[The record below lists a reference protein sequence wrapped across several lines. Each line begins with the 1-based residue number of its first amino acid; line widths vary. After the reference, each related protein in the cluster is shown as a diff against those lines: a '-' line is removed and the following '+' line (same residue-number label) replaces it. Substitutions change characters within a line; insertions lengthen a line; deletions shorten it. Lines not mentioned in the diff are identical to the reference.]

1 MENVR
6 PTFLTVLCILTFI
19 GSGWSIYS
27 GITNYYTADVSYGI
41 VNEQFE
47 KVQEQLD
54 NQEGAESVG
63 ELFQS
68 IGASMSPEKIKDN
81 GIATAITSIITLIG
95 AILMW
100 GLRKTGF
107 YVYVVGAVAAII
119 APMVIFGGGF
129 AGAIAS
135 GGAAFMG
142 ILFIVLYALNLKH
155 LR

>member
-27 GITNYYTADVSYGI
+27 GITNYNMADTSYGL

-63 ELFQS
+63 QLFQS
-68 IGASMSPEKIKDN
+68 IGESMSPEKIKNN
-81 GIATAITSIITLIG
+81 GIATAVTSIITLIG

-107 YVYVVGAVAAII
+107 YVYVVGAVAAIV
-119 APMVIFGGGF
+119 APIIIFGGL
-129 AGAIAS
+129 AGTMASSGAAIA
-135 GGAAFMG
+135 G
-142 ILFIVLYALNLKH
+142 ILFIILYGLNLKH

>member
-1 MENVR
+1 MENIR

-27 GITNYYTADVSYGI
+27 GISNYYTADVAYGL

-47 KVQEQLD
+47 RVQDDLSDQDGVEAATKL
-54 NQEGAESVG
+54 
-63 ELFQS
+63 LQS
-68 IGASMSPEKIKDN
+68 IGDSMTPEKIKNN
-81 GIATAITSIITLIG
+81 GIATAITSLITLIG

-107 YVYVVGAVAAII
+107 YVYVIGAIAAVI
-119 APMVIFGGGF
+119 APITIFGGF
-129 AGAIAS
+129 AGALAS
-135 GGAAFMG
+135 GGAAFVG

>member
-1 MENVR
+1 MENIR

-27 GITNYYTADVSYGI
+27 GINNYYTADVSYGL

-47 KVQEQLD
+47 RVQEEIGD
-54 NQEGAESVG
+54 QEGAEMAG
-63 ELFQS
+63 KLLQS
-68 IGASMSPEKIKDN
+68 IGDSMTPEKIKDN
-81 GIATAITSIITLIG
+81 GIATAITSLITLIG

-107 YVYVVGAVAAII
+107 YVYVIGALAAII
-119 APMVIFGGGF
+119 APITIFGGF
-129 AGAIAS
+129 TGAIAS
-135 GGAAFMG
+135 GGAAFAG
-142 ILFIVLYALNLKH
+142 ILFIILYALNLKH

>member
-27 GITNYYTADVSYGI
+27 GITNYYTADVSFGI

-47 KVQEQLD
+47 KVQEELD
-54 NQEGAESVG
+54 NQEGAEAVG
-63 ELFQS
+63 KIFQS
-68 IGASMSPEKIKDN
+68 IGDSMSPEKIKNN

-107 YVYVVGAVAAII
+107 FVYVVGAIAAVI
-119 APMVIFGGGF
+119 APISIFGGF
-129 AGAIAS
+129 AGVMAS
-135 GGAAFMG
+135 GGAAFVG
-142 ILFIVLYALNLKH
+142 ILFIVLYGLNLKH

>member
-27 GITNYYTADVSYGI
+27 GISSYYTADVSYGI
-41 VNEQFE
+41 VNEQFDR
-47 KVQEQLD
+47 VQEELD
-54 NQEGAESVG
+54 NQEGAEAVG
-63 ELFQS
+63 KLFQS
-68 IGASMSPEKIKDN
+68 IGESMSPEKIKNN
-81 GIATAITSIITLIG
+81 GIATSITSLITLIG

-119 APMVIFGGGF
+119 APITIFGGF
-129 AGAIAS
+129 AGAMAS
-135 GGAAFMG
+135 GGAAFVG
-142 ILFIVLYALNLKH
+142 ILFIILYALNLKH

>member
-1 MENVR
+1 MENIR

-41 VNEQFE
+41 VNEQFDR
-47 KVQEQLD
+47 VQEQLD
-54 NQEGAESVG
+54 NQEGAESFG
-63 ELFQS
+63 KLFQS
-68 IGASMSPEKIKDN
+68 IGDSMTPEKIKNN

-107 YVYVVGAVAAII
+107 YVYVVGALAAII
-119 APMVIFGGGF
+119 APITIFGGF
-129 AGAIAS
+129 AGAMAS
-135 GGAAFMG
+135 GGAAFAG
-142 ILFIVLYALNLKH
+142 ILFIILYALNLKH

>member
-27 GITNYYTADVSYGI
+27 GISNYYTADISYGL

-47 KVQEQLD
+47 KVQEELD
-54 NQEGAESVG
+54 DKDGAEVAG
-63 ELFQS
+63 KLLQS
-68 IGASMSPEKIKDN
+68 IGDSMTPEKIKNN
-81 GIATAITSIITLIG
+81 GIATAITSLITLIG

-107 YVYVVGAVAAII
+107 YVYVIGAIAAVI
-119 APMVIFGGGF
+119 APIAIFGGF
-129 AGAIAS
+129 AGAMAS
-135 GGAAFMG
+135 GGAAFVG
-142 ILFIVLYALNLKH
+142 ILFIILYALNLKH

>member
-41 VNEQFE
+41 VNEQFD
-47 KVQEQLD
+47 KVQEELD

-63 ELFQS
+63 KLFQS
-68 IGASMSPEKIKDN
+68 IGDSMSPEKIKDN

-107 YVYVVGAVAAII
+107 YVYVAGALAAII
-119 APMVIFGGGF
+119 APISIFGGF
-129 AGAIAS
+129 AGAMAS
-135 GGAAFMG
+135 GGAAFAG
-142 ILFIVLYALNLKH
+142 ILFIILYALNLKH